1 MTLSWVPPIFPFMSR
16 RQRPARRLASIR
28 AARRRRQSFAPPE
41 RLPAIPVAEAAERDH
56 AALLDY
62 EDLAD
67 LSLVWEAD

>member
-1 MTLSWVPPIFPFMSR
+1 MGPIYFLFMSR

-41 RLPAIPVAEAAERDH
+41 RLPAIPVAEAAERDY
-56 AALLDY
+56 ATLLDY
-62 EDLAD
+62 EDQGD